1 MTGLECLKEEMMR
14 RGCTKS
20 QTESKTV
27 AVVLEIVANGGTI
40 YTDLMEAEKR
50 AEHVKRQYADY
61 YAVLNSTKRE
71 LETVRNELQAEEVRL
86 SKRQE
91 TALEYLKE
99 FERRLMECET
109 PEQRDALRT
118 AQFYI
123 NSVRVNSD
131 QNNTAFINGLGKILA
146 GNVIDGDPLRPVD
159 IK

>member
-1 MTGLECLKEEMMR
+1 MTGLECLKEEMTR

-20 QTESKTV
+20 QVESKTV

-50 AEHVKRQYADY
+50 TEHVKSQYANY
-61 YAVLNSTKRE
+61 YVLLNDTKRE
-71 LETVRNELQAEEVRL
+71 LEMVRNELQAEKVRL

-91 TALEYLKE
+91 ATLEYLKE
-99 FERRLMECET
+99 FERRLMVCET
-109 PEQRDALRT
+109 PEQRDTLRT

-131 QNNTAFINGLGKILA
+131 QNNTAFINGLGKILS